1 MCGEMTQN
9 GVRSLRRGAVGRN
22 FNRNTGG
29 KRDEI
34 RDIGWARRHRD
45 VRECAVVDDLSDAE
59 PIRSNHTMRQSC
71 AERCQLGGALRPTVE
86 PSGANLTRWTTPD
99 GIDVPSSGR

>member
-34 RDIGWARRHRD
+34 RDIGWARRRRD

-59 PIRSNHTMRQSC
+59 PIHSNHTMRQSVPNDVNW
-71 AERCQLGGALRPTVE
+71 AERCAQPW
-86 PSGANLTRWTTPD
+86 NLVVR
-99 GIDVPSSGR
+99 I